1 MVDGFPLLT
10 SIIVV
15 PLTGA
20 LAVYLLIKFDPDSP
34 DLYQFQTK
42 TVWIEDLGIS
52 WHLGGDGITVMLV
65 LLAGVLFP
73 LSLLGIDPE
82 HRDKAYF
89 GWFLFLE
96 AAVMGT
102 FLALDMFLFFVC
114 FEVSLVPLY
123 FLIAEWGHGEKV
135 K

>member
-1 MVDGFPLLT
+1 
-10 SIIVV
+10 
-15 PLTGA
+15 
-20 LAVYLLIKFDPDSP
+20 
-34 DLYQFQTK
+34 
-42 TVWIEDLGIS
+42 
-52 WHLGGDGITVMLV
+52 MLV

-102 FLALDMFLFFVC
+102 FLSLDMFLFFVC
-114 FEVSLVPLY
+114 FEISLVPLY
-123 FLIAEWGHGEKV
+123 FLIGGWGHGEKV
-135 K
+135 KAATKFFLYISESCPAPTSSARTLRTARRARRACRRAAATRCRPRGRSAAPAG